1 MSESVKTADQEIER
15 IREIE
20 RRRQEYQRTFSY
32 DGYKTIRKE
41 LFAHLRDPAVTIT
54 PEGITFNTAC
64 INSFEDVVYIKPHI
78 NEDLKRFAITPCS
91 PDDKNALRWCV
102 AKPDKRKSRKIVGKP
117 FSDLLYGLM
126 GWESDHRYKVM
137 GFQIEDKDGT
147 PVYIFDLTLFE
158 GTKIVKRKR
167 RKSEENLVATDES
180 MVSDGTAETGVSDG
194 SGINSS
200 SIIDGS
206 TAGNSSDEDPTTDSS
221 SEQALKPQ
229 ISERPKPQL
238 SEKAQ
243 SSFGDSVEETNRMMS
258 DNSLEGYHQIEFL
271 R

>member
-1 MSESVKTADQEIER
+1 MSESVKTAEQEIER

-32 DGYKTIRKE
+32 DGYKTVRKE

-78 NEDLKRFAITPCS
+78 NEELKRFAITPCS
-91 PDDKNALRWCV
+91 QDDKNALRWCI
-102 AKPDKRKSRKIVGKP
+102 AKSDRRKSRKIVGRP
-117 FSDLLYGLM
+117 FADLLYGLM

-167 RKSEENLVATDES
+167 RKAGENPSTTDES
-180 MVSDGTAETGVSDG
+180 VVADETGVSDG
-194 SGINSS
+194 SAETSVS
-200 SIIDGS
+200 DGS
-206 TAGNSSDEDPTTDSS
+206 DLTNSSDKDPTTDSS

-229 ISERPKPQL
+229 TSERPKPQL